1 MRTGDIEL
9 PKREETVVRKH
20 MDSTQISFSHVSKTT
35 QRNANFRN
43 GTDYSVRYM
52 IILYKIYSTQQ
63 NSTIPNTLLSLK
75 DTVAPV
81 RASKAEGG

>member
-1 MRTGDIEL
+1 V
-9 PKREETVVRKH
+9 REDMH
-20 MDSTQISFSHVSKTT
+20 GTQISFSHVSKATEW
-35 QRNANFRN
+35 NANFRN

-63 NSTIPNTLLSLK
+63 NSTIPNTFLSLK
-75 DTVAPV
+75 GTVAPV